1 MQVQG
6 DAFLARV
13 FDNEDDFERLDFTL
27 REVAS
32 SAPWVK
38 EAAAQ
43 NEAKMKGEGAGGIL
57 RRMQVESPLQCLCQ
71 QHRPLEAG
79 MTSSA
84 RASRLCS
91 MLWLH
96 LHGEDGI
103 KLVKCTSDISLLV
116 LQFLPPDTQR
126 PWLHCQWVQYQLTLT
141 LHHELRECCRG

>member
-27 REVAS
+27 KEVAS

-57 RRMQVESPLQCLCQ
+57 RRMQVKVSPMRFCPRYAPEESGISATKSIAQAPHPV
-71 QHRPLEAG
+71 QH
-79 MTSSA
+79 
-84 RASRLCS
+84 
-91 MLWLH
+91 MLLALSW
-96 LHGEDGI
+96 
-103 KLVKCTSDISLLV
+103 
-116 LQFLPPDTQR
+116 
-126 PWLHCQWVQYQLTLT
+126 
-141 LHHELRECCRG
+141 